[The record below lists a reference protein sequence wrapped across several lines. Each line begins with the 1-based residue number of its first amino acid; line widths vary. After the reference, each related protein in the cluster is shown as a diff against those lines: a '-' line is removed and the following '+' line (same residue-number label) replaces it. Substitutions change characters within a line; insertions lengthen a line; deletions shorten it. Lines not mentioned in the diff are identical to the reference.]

1 VTALR
6 TREGDRLA
14 RDLRICLVAARFNEL
29 IVDRLIAGATDALIR
44 QGASD
49 KNLELVRVP
58 GCFDLPLVAQRL
70 ALSRRYD
77 GLIALGA
84 VIRGE
89 TAHFEYVAG
98 QCAAG
103 ISQAALESGVPIA
116 FGVLTCA
123 NLEQALDRAGGKA
136 GNKGTDAALAVVEM
150 ANLLKRLGD

>member
-1 VTALR
+1 MTALR

-14 RDLRICLVAARFNEL
+14 RDLRVCLVAARFNEL

-44 QGASD
+44 QGANE

-77 GLIALGA
+77 GLVALGA
-84 VIRGE
+84 VIQGE

-98 QCAAG
+98 QCASG
-103 ISQAALESGVPIA
+103 ISQAALESGVPIG
-116 FGVLTCA
+116 FGILTCA

-136 GNKGTDAALAVVEM
+136 GNKGADAALAVLEM
-150 ANLLKRLGD
+150 ANLLKRLDD

>member
-14 RDLRICLVAARFNEL
+14 RDLRVCLVAARFNEL

-44 QGASD
+44 QGANE

-77 GLIALGA
+77 GLVALGA
-84 VIRGE
+84 VIQGE

-98 QCAAG
+98 QCASG
-103 ISQAALESGVPIA
+103 ISQAALESGVPIG

-136 GNKGTDAALAVVEM
+136 GNKGADAALAVLEM
-150 ANLLKRLGD
+150 ANLLKRLDD

>member
-1 VTALR
+1 VTGLR
-6 TREGDRLA
+6 TREGDQLA
-14 RDLRICLVAARFNEL
+14 RDLRLCLVAARFNEL

-44 QGASD
+44 HGASD

-58 GCFDLPLVAQRL
+58 GCFDLPLITQRL

-77 GLIALGA
+77 GLVALGA
-84 VIRGE
+84 VIQGE

-123 NLEQALDRAGGKA
+123 NLQQALDRAGGKA
-136 GNKGTDAALAVVEM
+136 GNKGADAALAVVEM

>member
-14 RDLRICLVAARFNEL
+14 RDLRIALVAARFNEL
-29 IVDRLIAGATDALIR
+29 VVDRLIAGATDALIR
-44 QGASD
+44 HGASD

-58 GCFDLPLVAQRL
+58 GCFDLPLAAQRL

-84 VIRGE
+84 VIQGE

-136 GNKGTDAALAVVEM
+136 GNKGADAALAVLEM